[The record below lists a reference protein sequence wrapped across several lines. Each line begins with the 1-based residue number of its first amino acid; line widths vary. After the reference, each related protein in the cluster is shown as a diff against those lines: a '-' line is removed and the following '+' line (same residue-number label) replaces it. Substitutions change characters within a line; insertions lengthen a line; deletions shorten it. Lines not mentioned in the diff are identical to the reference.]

1 MNWIQLRL
9 TIEKPFVVDLEELLF
24 EHQALS
30 VTSQDAEDQPILE
43 PGVGE
48 TPLWDKVLIVALYD
62 GNINTKQTQLVL
74 EKQALWKK
82 VHSVRWEVLE
92 DKEWIRAW
100 MEDYHPMQFGKR
112 LWICPSWDKAPDPDA
127 INIFLD
133 PGLAFG
139 TGTHPTTALCL
150 EWLEQHV
157 TAEEKII
164 DYGCGSGVLSV
175 AALKLGAASV
185 LGIDYDPQAVI
196 ASRDNAER
204 NGINDSQL
212 TVVLPKDANLF
223 QADGIIANI
232 LAETLTDLA
241 ETLAAQVK
249 IDGWLTMSGIL
260 EHQAESLIALYSQWF
275 NMNEPV
281 IMGEWVLLSGI
292 KKSGIKK

>member
-9 TIEKPFVVDLEELLF
+9 TIEKSFVVDLEDLLF

-48 TPLWDKVLIVALYD
+48 TTLWDKVLIVALYD
-62 GNINTKQTQLVL
+62 GNTDTKQTQIGL
-74 EKQALWKK
+74 EAQELWQK
-82 VHSVRWEVLE
+82 VHSMRWEVLE

-100 MEDYHPMQFGKR
+100 MEDYHPMQFGER
-112 LWICPSWDKAPDPDA
+112 LWICPSWDKAPDPAA

-157 TAEEKII
+157 KPKEKII
-164 DYGCGSGVLSV
+164 DYGCGSGILSV
-175 AALKLGAASV
+175 AALKLGAESV
-185 LGIDYDPQAVI
+185 LGIDYDPQALI
-196 ASRDNAER
+196 ATRENAER
-204 NGINDSQL
+204 NGIKGSEL
-212 TVVLPKDANLF
+212 TVVLPKDAKLF

-232 LAETLTDLA
+232 LAETLTELV
-241 ETLAAQVK
+241 ETLAGQVK
-249 IDGWLTMSGIL
+249 TGCWLTMSGIL

-275 NMNEPV
+275 NMNEPI

-292 KKSGIKK
+292 KN